1 MASSESAPNEEGGSG
16 LLPTVIAGAAI
27 LLGAAL
33 FIFWPSSGDEDRS
46 TGKDRAVSAAAGGP
60 KGGVGSRSA
69 DPAKANAPVS
79 AAKRQSME
87 INAGDAT
94 EPLPPAKTREEKIAR
109 AEQSLKVA
117 QSNVKT
123 FTKSLE
129 RLPKFKADAMEKAD
143 NPDLVE
149 SNYSVKE
156 ANIRR
161 NLKRAEE
168 DVLKYQEVLD
178 RLAAGG

>member
-1 MASSESAPNEEGGSG
+1 MASSDSAPTDEGGGG
-16 LLPTVIAGAAI
+16 LVPTLIAGAAI
-27 LLGAAL
+27 LLGAGL
-33 FIFWPSSGDEDRS
+33 FIFWPSGGDGG
-46 TGKDRAVSAAAGGP
+46 TGSNGDRAVSAGNGGP

-69 DPAKANAPVS
+69 DPAKAVAPVDE
-79 AAKRQSME
+79 AKRQSMT
-87 INAGDAT
+87 INASDSA
-94 EPLPPAKTREEKIAR
+94 EPLPPAKTTEEKIAR
-109 AEQSLKVA
+109 AEQSLKLA
-117 QSNVKT
+117 QNNVKT

-143 NPDLVE
+143 NPDSVE
-149 SNYSVKE
+149 SNYAVKE

-168 DVLKYQEVLD
+168 DVLKYQEELD